1 MIIIRPIEV
10 SPGLGDKLIDSASE
24 NFLDFNSDQVYV
36 FGEGIMYSS
45 VDPVDYGED
54 VWESGTTY
62 DEGDIVTVLGSTQRR
77 YESLTDYNTGNDP
90 TSSPTEWLDLG
101 ATNRWRMFDGGTSTL
116 TSDSEQIS
124 IRLKPSGFANALAMF
139 NVDAS
144 SIRVIVSKNGDVAY
158 DEEVV
163 FVLEAGE
170 SNWWSW
176 FFGSVIGV
184 SETSRDHVVLGIPGF
199 FEPTIDVIFSRPGGT
214 VRVGL
219 LVVGRQERLG
229 VGIYGTSVGIRDFST
244 KEVDTF
250 GNFTV
255 VQRRFAKRA
264 EVEAY
269 IETAKVATVQQALAS
284 VRATPTVY
292 IGSEKACLFCPDQI
306 HTELIL
312 YGYYSDFEILL
323 VDEVNSSGLIEL
335 EGL

>member
-1 MIIIRPIEV
+1 MIIIRPIDV

-62 DEGDIVTVLGSTQRR
+62 DEGDIVTVLGTTQRR
-77 YESLTDYNTGNDP
+77 YESLTDYNTGNSPPD
-90 TSSPTEWLDLG
+90 SPTEWLDLG

-116 TSDSEQIS
+116 TSDSDEIY
-124 IRLKPSGFANALAMF
+124 IRLQPSGFVNGLGMF

-144 SIRVIVSKNGDVAY
+144 SIRVIVRKNGAVVY
-158 DEEVV
+158 DQQAD
-163 FVLEAGE
+163 FILEGGE

-176 FFGSVIGV
+176 FFGSVQGV
-184 SETSRDHVVLGIPGF
+184 VDAPRDHVVLGIPGF
-199 FEPTIDVIFSRPGGT
+199 FEPTIDVIFTRPGGT

-219 LVVGRQERLG
+219 LVAGRQERLG
-229 VGIYGTSVGIRDFST
+229 VGIYGTSIGIRDFST

-264 EVEAY
+264 EIEAY
-269 IETAKVATVQQALAS
+269 IETARVAVVQQALAS

-292 IGSEKACLFCPDQI
+292 IGSERACLFCPDQI